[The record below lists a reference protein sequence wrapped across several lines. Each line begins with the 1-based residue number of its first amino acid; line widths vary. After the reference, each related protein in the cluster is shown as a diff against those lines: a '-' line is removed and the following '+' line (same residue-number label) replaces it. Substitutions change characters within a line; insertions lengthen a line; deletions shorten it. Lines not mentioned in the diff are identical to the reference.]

1 MEGAVVYPCCVEGCL
16 QTHISSVTACIA
28 TTSHMASHYAALGL
42 CDIAQGEGATGVRVL
57 GTQTYNLHR
66 RHSPFPQTHAPLRPA
81 KLLGAG
87 GYPEATSPGH
97 SPPPS
102 PPLLPL
108 PGVPYRGLTRLPAA
122 RVWGFPRSV
131 LLLPTLGLP
140 WVRTPQVAETG
151 LGGGESSGI
160 PAKDL
165 LQAQK
170 VQQSP
175 LPP

>member
-1 MEGAVVYPCCVEGCL
+1 MYPCCVEGCL
-16 QTHISSVTACIA
+16 QTHNFSVTACIA
-28 TTSHMASHYAALGL
+28 TTSRMASHYAALGL

-57 GTQTYNLHR
+57 GTH
-66 RHSPFPQTHAPLRPA
+66 THKIPTAPLRPA

-87 GYPEATSPGH
+87 VYPEATSPGH

-102 PPLLPL
+102 PPLRPL
-108 PGVPYRGLTRLPAA
+108 PGVPCRGLTRLPAA

-131 LLLPTLGLP
+131 LLLPTLRLP
-140 WVRTPQVAETG
+140 WVRTPQDAETG

-165 LQAQK
+165 RQAQK